1 MKAENSIYVIEVKN
15 ISVIVEV
22 LMHDLGHGRTIGK
35 RSTYKFSFSHSAIK
49 RSFEI
54 RMKIFQHLLY
64 LLCILLQ
71 SASVVAFTTPSSNLS
86 KAFLLQ
92 STIKTDLSIHSH
104 AEMKEKMLET
114 GTDEDKKNLSIA
126 LFSTR
131 LYEMLNLNIDE
142 LIDMEDLK
150 VFLDSIST
158 GFIFRICSSI
168 QNCNCT

>member
-1 MKAENSIYVIEVKN
+1 
-15 ISVIVEV
+15 
-22 LMHDLGHGRTIGK
+22 
-35 RSTYKFSFSHSAIK
+35 
-49 RSFEI
+49 
-54 RMKIFQHLLY
+54 MKIFQHLLY

-71 SASVVAFTTPSSNLS
+71 STSIVAFTTPSSNLS
-86 KAFLLQ
+86 KAFPLQ

-158 GFIFRICSSI
+158 LLDTEGSI
-168 QNCNCT
+168 GALCILNLSCLLLLYPMPASAKDNEEGKDLTVFSYRRPKRDAPD

>member
-1 MKAENSIYVIEVKN
+1 
-15 ISVIVEV
+15 
-22 LMHDLGHGRTIGK
+22 
-35 RSTYKFSFSHSAIK
+35 
-49 RSFEI
+49 
-54 RMKIFQHLLY
+54 MKIFQHLLY

-131 LYEMLNLNIDE
+131 LYEML
-142 LIDMEDLK
+142 
-150 VFLDSIST
+150 SILM
-158 GFIFRICSSI
+158 
-168 QNCNCT
+168 N